1 MAITDSVER
10 GLGRLNE
17 LPEARALRI
26 ALSIWIIYA
35 FVFAAI
41 VAVDPV
47 NRTVTHEYR
56 GAALGWW
63 AGKPI
68 YEMGEGGYLYLPH
81 AGILYTAY
89 ALLPLR
95 VGEPL
100 WRLTGIALF
109 GWSVWRLCSVFA
121 GSRRN
126 LWFLVATVAAIPPSL
141 ASARNGQANLAMAAL
156 MAFAAVD
163 LGRALWMRGAGALLL
178 TVVLKPLGLVPC
190 LMAAG
195 SYPRRLILPF
205 AVGFLLLAA
214 ASYIH
219 FDPGYVTQQ
228 YADFVAK
235 MQVALAPL
243 VHNYCDLQG
252 LIKTLGF
259 DPPKSL
265 MTGVQAVAALFAF
278 LVAWMA
284 VRRYDA
290 ARGAFVCMML
300 AALYLLLFNPRT
312 ETNSYVLI
320 APFAGLLVAAA
331 AVGTRRPEY
340 FLSIAAYVFA
350 LTCDAWGPLHK
361 VTNLWLKA
369 LVTLGFAFV
378 LVRDI
383 AIGRDPLGLRQ
394 KSD

>member
-1 MAITDSVER
+1 MVTKDSVEHA
-10 GLGRLNE
+10 LNRLSD
-17 LPEARALRI
+17 LPEARAVRI
-26 ALSIWIIYA
+26 AVLIWIVYGL
-35 FVFAAI
+35 VFAAI

-47 NRTVTHEYR
+47 KRTVTHEYR

-63 AGKPI
+63 AGESI
-68 YEMGEGGYLYLPH
+68 YGEGEGGYLYLPH
-81 AGILYTAY
+81 AGILYTPY
-89 ALLPLR
+89 AVLPLR

-109 GWSVWRLCSVFA
+109 GWSIWRLCGVFA
-121 GSRRN
+121 GSRRK

-190 LMAAG
+190 LLAAG
-195 SYPRRLILPF
+195 CYPRRLVLPF
-205 AVGFLLLAA
+205 AAGFVLLAA

-228 YADFVAK
+228 YAEFVAK
-235 MQVALAPL
+235 MQVARAPL
-243 VHNYCDLQG
+243 VHNYCDVQG
-252 LIKTLGF
+252 LIRTLGF

-265 MTGVQAVAALFAF
+265 MTGVQAVAALLTF
-278 LVAWMA
+278 LVAWAA

-290 ARGAFVCMML
+290 ARGAFTCMML

-331 AVGTRRPEY
+331 AVGTRRPGC
-340 FLSIAAYVFA
+340 FLWLAAYVFA

-361 VTNLWLKA
+361 LTNLWLKA
-369 LVTLGFAFV
+369 VVTIIFASV
-378 LVRDI
+378 LMLDI
-383 AIGRDPLGLRQ
+383 AKRRDPLGLTENR
-394 KSD
+394 K

>member
-1 MAITDSVER
+1 MAIKDSVER
-10 GLGRLNE
+10 VLHRLNE
-17 LPEARALRI
+17 LPEARALRV
-26 ALSIWIIYA
+26 AVFIWIAYGFI
-35 FVFAAI
+35 FAAI

-47 NRTVTHEYR
+47 KRTVTHEYR
-56 GAALGWW
+56 GAAVGWW
-63 AGKPI
+63 AGESI

-81 AGILYTAY
+81 AGMLYTPY

-100 WRLTGIALF
+100 WRITGIGLF
-109 GWSVWRLCSVFA
+109 GWSIWRLCGVF
-121 GSRRN
+121 GGPRQR

-163 LGRALWMRGAGALLL
+163 LGRALWMRGAGSLLL

-190 LMAAG
+190 LLAAG
-195 SYPRRLILPF
+195 CYPRKLIGP
-205 AVGFLLLAA
+205 LAA
-214 ASYIH
+214 GLVLLGAVSYLH
-219 FDPGYVTQQ
+219 YDHDYVTQQ
-228 YADFVAK
+228 YVEFVAK
-235 MQVALAPL
+235 MQVARAPL
-243 VHNYCDLQG
+243 VHNYCDVQG
-252 LIKTLGF
+252 LARTLGF
-259 DPPKSL
+259 DPPKPL
-265 MTGVQAVAALFAF
+265 MTVIQALAALLTFWA
-278 LVAWMA
+278 AWMA

-290 ARGAFVCMML
+290 ARGAFVCLAL

-320 APFAGLLVAAA
+320 APFAGLVVAAG
-331 AVGTRRPEY
+331 AVGTRRVGS
-340 FLSIAAYVFA
+340 FLWLAAYVFA

-369 LVTLGFAFV
+369 VVTLGFAGV

-383 AIGRDPLGLRQ
+383 ASGRDPWGLQESRR
-394 KSD
+394 

>member
-1 MAITDSVER
+1 MSVTAR
-10 GLGRLNE
+10 VNRALKRLNG
-17 LPEARALRI
+17 LPETPALRA
-26 ALSIWIIYA
+26 ALLIW
-35 FVFAAI
+35 FVYGLLFAII

-56 GAALGWW
+56 GAAMGWW
-63 AGKPI
+63 AGQPI
-68 YEMGEGGYLYLPH
+68 YEMGEGGYLYLPQ
-81 AGILYTAY
+81 AGILYTPY

-100 WRLTGIALF
+100 WRITGIALF
-109 GWSVWRLCSVFA
+109 GWSIWRLCGAYA
-121 GSRRN
+121 GSRRS
-126 LWFLVATVAAIPPSL
+126 LWFLVATVAAIPPSF

-190 LMAAG
+190 LLAAG
-195 SYPRRLILPF
+195 CYPRRLILPF
-205 AVGFLLLAA
+205 AVGFVLLGA
-214 ASYIH
+214 ASYVH
-219 FDPGYVTQQ
+219 FDPSYVTQQ

-235 MQVALAPL
+235 MQIARAPL
-243 VHNYCDLQG
+243 VHNYCDVQG
-252 LIKTLGF
+252 LIRTLGF
-259 DPPKSL
+259 NPPKSL
-265 MTGVQAVAALFAF
+265 MTGIQAVAALLTF

-290 ARGAFVCMML
+290 ARGAFVCMAL
-300 AALYLLLFNPRT
+300 ASLYLLLFNPRT

-320 APFAGLLVAAA
+320 APFAGLLVASA
-331 AVGTRRPEY
+331 AVGTRRAEY
-340 FLSIAAYVFA
+340 FLWLSAYTIA

-369 LVTLGFAFV
+369 AVTLGFAGV

-383 AIGRDPLGLRQ
+383 ACGRDPLGLRE
-394 KSD
+394 KTE

>member
-1 MAITDSVER
+1 MPIKDSVER
-10 GLGRLNE
+10 ALTRLNE

-26 ALSIWIIYA
+26 AVFIWIVYA
-35 FVFAAI
+35 LVFVVI

-47 NRTVTHEYR
+47 TRTVTHEYR

-63 AGKPI
+63 AGEPI

-81 AGILYTAY
+81 AGILYTPY

-100 WRLTGIALF
+100 WRITGIVLL
-109 GWSVWRLCSVFA
+109 GWSIWRLCMVFA
-121 GSRRN
+121 GSRRS

-141 ASARNGQANLAMAAL
+141 ASARNGQANLTMAAL
-156 MAFAAVD
+156 MAFTAVD
-163 LGRALWMRGAGALLL
+163 LGRSLWLRGAGTLLL

-190 LMAAG
+190 LLAAG
-195 SYPRRLILPF
+195 CYPRKLILPF
-205 AVGFLLLAA
+205 AVGFVLLAA
-214 ASYIH
+214 ASYVH
-219 FDPGYVTQQ
+219 FDASYVTRQ
-228 YADFVAK
+228 YTEFVAK
-235 MQVALAPL
+235 MQVARAPV
-243 VHNYCDLQG
+243 VHNYCDVQG
-252 LIKTLGF
+252 LVRTLGL
-259 DPPKSL
+259 DPPKSV
-265 MTGVQAVAALFAF
+265 MTGVQAIAALFTF
-278 LVAWMA
+278 LLAWVV

-290 ARGAFVCMML
+290 ARGAFVCMTL

-331 AVGTRRPEY
+331 AVGTRRPRY
-340 FLSIAAYVFA
+340 FVWMAAYVFA

-369 LVTLGFAFV
+369 AVTLGLAGV
-378 LVRDI
+378 LVRDL
-383 AIGRDPLGLRQ
+383 ASGRDPLGLRQ
-394 KSD
+394 NCK